1 MNHSIRFF
9 SFKHISLFFFSF
21 LLFLAPDRLFAIGA
35 SPGVIVSGKLE
46 RLEIVEHTTKLLR
59 SPNETGELYFS
70 LSVRGEAAEY
80 ITIPETVR
88 FSESEESVPLSFSIE
103 TGNIPSGKHTAMI
116 DVVQKRSTQTKSND
130 LSLRVA
136 NGISIPVQFSV
147 SGDDVV
153 SYTIEDFQVPA
164 QQGEISP
171 YFDLVVTNTGT
182 TDWKP
187 ESITLI
193 LKNVQ
198 TQEIQEK
205 TLYAKNGEYIAAPPE
220 STTEIP
226 LQPWAIISPGQYT
239 IEAIIRDDNKN
250 IKTFEPRPFEIVAS
264 TMQQEE
270 KRFFSA
276 GSTKW
281 GVVTGIGFVVLLFL
295 IFFLLL
301 FLLKKREIIQKK
313 QKRKIPKKI
322 VKKENADLFSE
333 DSQDLQD
340 VVAEKRKKKK

>member
-9 SFKHISLFFFSF
+9 SITHSILFFFS
-21 LLFLAPDRLFAIGA
+21 LLFFFFPDRLFAIGA

-80 ITIPETVR
+80 ITVPETVR

-103 TGNIPSGKHTAMI
+103 TGNIPSGKHRAMI
-116 DVVQKRSTQTKSND
+116 DVVQKKSTQTKSND

-147 SGDDVV
+147 SGDDIV
-153 SYTIEDFQVPA
+153 SYTIEDLQVPA
-164 QQGEISP
+164 EQGEISP
-171 YFDLVVTNTGT
+171 YFDLVVTNIGT

-205 TLYAKNGEYIAAPPE
+205 TLYAKNGEYIAAPPDT
-220 STTEIP
+220 TTEIP
-226 LQPWAIISPGQYT
+226 LQPWPIISPGQYT
-239 IEAIIRDDNKN
+239 IEAIIREDDKN

-264 TMQQEE
+264 ALQQEE
-270 KRFFSA
+270 KESRALSP
-276 GSTKW
+276 TLMKW
-281 GVVTGIGFVVLLFL
+281 ILPALIGILLFVL
-295 IFFLLL
+295 SF
-301 FLLKKREIIQKK
+301 FLLKKRGVFQKK
-313 QKRKIPKKI
+313 HKRKIPKKMI
-322 VKKENADLFSE
+322 PKKSNDLFSE

-340 VVAEKRKKKK
+340 VEAEKRKKKK